1 MFEQPGAEAGGGNAG
16 LMYNQLKKF
25 IGVVVSNQSNKLFR
39 RDRYAASHFLQP
51 NTCSASELGFLQKLI
66 AAALGPLSRFD

>member
-25 IGVVVSNQSNKLFR
+25 IGVVVSSQSKDKRRANAFNLNQ
-39 RDRYAASHFLQP
+39 
-51 NTCSASELGFLQKLI
+51 NT
-66 AAALGPLSRFD
+66 